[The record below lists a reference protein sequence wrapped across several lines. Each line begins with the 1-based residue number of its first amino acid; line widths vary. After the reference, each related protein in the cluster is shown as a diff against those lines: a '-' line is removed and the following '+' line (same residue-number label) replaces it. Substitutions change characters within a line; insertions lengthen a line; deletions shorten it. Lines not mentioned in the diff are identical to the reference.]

1 MKLED
6 MPGDVYKEKE
16 RERGGE
22 SCYKM
27 STDDGKA

>member
-16 RERGGE
+16 RGGE
-22 SCYKM
+22 KCYKM
-27 STDDGKA
+27 TGNGW